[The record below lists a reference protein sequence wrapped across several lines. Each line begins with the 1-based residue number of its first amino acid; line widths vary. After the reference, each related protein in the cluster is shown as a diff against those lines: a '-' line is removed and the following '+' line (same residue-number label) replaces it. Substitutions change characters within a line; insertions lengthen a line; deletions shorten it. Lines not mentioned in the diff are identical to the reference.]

1 MQSAITRS
9 PDRRVYEAARI
20 WLVPLFVGLGV
31 YAVCV
36 VYARALL
43 NDGDTLS
50 HIVIG
55 RWILDHWAIP
65 FQDPFSFAARGQ
77 TWVPHEWLAEV
88 VFATL
93 YDQLGW
99 GGVVAA
105 TGLAAAAAF
114 ALLTHALEKSLGPR
128 RAAIGAFAAFSLTE
142 AHLLAR
148 PHALAWPLL
157 VIWMSQIVRARDA
170 GRVPSLALLPV
181 MILWCNLHGGFVVGL
196 AFAGLLAV
204 EAVAQ
209 APALARLQV
218 IRGWGVFLG
227 LAAVSALMSPNGI
240 RLLLLPL
247 EMLRMSF
254 ATSSISEWHSVDF
267 AHFEP
272 IEAWIALAIL
282 GGFSLG
288 LRLPP
293 PRTAMLL
300 LLLYEALTH
309 VRNEELLGIIAPL
322 LVAVALA
329 KQLGPAV
336 PPAAGRA
343 AQAGWWRTAAPAFAT
358 VIVIGLGFCTTAVA
372 LDRYD
377 LRPRET
383 VAPVA
388 AVQAARAAGLTGHVL
403 NSIRFAGYLMFEG
416 IPTFV
421 DGRADLFGDVF
432 LARYVAATSGIGDGL
447 PSLLD
452 HYGVDWTIF
461 EPLSPS
467 VTVLDH
473 LPGWERTYAD
483 RYAVVSHRKMSASE
497 APRRQ

>member
-1 MQSAITRS
+1 MRAGEQMGFGKRKCRERA
-9 PDRRVYEAARI
+9 DRGAAGVYEAARI

-170 GRVPSLALLPV
+170 GRV
-181 MILWCNLHGGFVVGL
+181 
-196 AFAGLLAV
+196 
-204 EAVAQ
+204 
-209 APALARLQV
+209 
-218 IRGWGVFLG
+218 
-227 LAAVSALMSPNGI
+227 VSALMSPNGI

>member
-1 MQSAITRS
+1 
-9 PDRRVYEAARI
+9 
-20 WLVPLFVGLGV
+20 
-31 YAVCV
+31 
-36 VYARALL
+36 
-43 NDGDTLS
+43 
-50 HIVIG
+50 
-55 RWILDHWAIP
+55 
-65 FQDPFSFAARGQ
+65 
-77 TWVPHEWLAEV
+77 
-88 VFATL
+88 
-93 YDQLGW
+93 
-99 GGVVAA
+99 
-105 TGLAAAAAF
+105 
-114 ALLTHALEKSLGPR
+114 
-128 RAAIGAFAAFSLTE
+128 
-142 AHLLAR
+142 
-148 PHALAWPLL
+148 
-157 VIWMSQIVRARDA
+157 
-170 GRVPSLALLPV
+170 
-181 MILWCNLHGGFVVGL
+181 
-196 AFAGLLAV
+196 
-204 EAVAQ
+204 
-209 APALARLQV
+209 
-218 IRGWGVFLG
+218 
-227 LAAVSALMSPNGI
+227 
-240 RLLLLPL
+240 
-247 EMLRMSF
+247 
-254 ATSSISEWHSVDF
+254 
-267 AHFEP
+267 
-272 IEAWIALAIL
+272 
-282 GGFSLG
+282 
-288 LRLPP
+288 
-293 PRTAMLL
+293 MLL

-343 AQAGWWRTAAPAFAT
+343 AQAGWRRTAAPAFAT

-403 NSIRFAGYLMFEG
+403 NSILFAGYLMFEG
-416 IPTFV
+416 IPTFI

-461 EPLSPS
+461 EPLSPA

-497 APRRQ
+497 APRKQ